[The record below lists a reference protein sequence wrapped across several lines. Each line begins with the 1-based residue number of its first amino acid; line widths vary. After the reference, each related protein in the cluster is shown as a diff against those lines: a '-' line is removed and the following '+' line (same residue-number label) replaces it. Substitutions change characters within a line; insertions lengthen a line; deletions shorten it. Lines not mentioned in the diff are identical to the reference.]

1 VKRLAVLLACLPV
14 VAPGLRAQDSATV
27 DSLRQAAESAPLF
40 ASHDVFEVK
49 IEAPLATILDDRSQD
64 SEYRAGT
71 LSYMGEGGD
80 TVVLD
85 IRAKTRGTFRL
96 LKRVCDFPNLR
107 LDFHREQVEHSMF
120 AGLNRVGIVAHCRDR
135 DADYEQFTLQ
145 EYLIYRSYNQLT
157 DKSVRVRLVRA
168 TYIDTDGQRDSVTKY
183 MFFLEPFE
191 MVAARHG
198 WEVLEVPAVPPSVL
212 DPVGLSLSD
221 VFEFMI
227 ANTDWSAFEKST
239 DGSCC
244 HNGKL
249 IGTMSGPVFFL
260 PYDFDWSGVIAPP
273 YARPA
278 PATGVS
284 NVRQRRY
291 WGICR
296 PDSEFAPAFQ
306 LFNERRSAIYE
317 LWRGQ
322 ARLDERRLRR
332 SLEYFDQF
340 YDIINNEGKVKR
352 EILGKCRD
360 MSYLE
365 QYAH

>member
-1 VKRLAVLLACLPV
+1 ML
-14 VAPGLRAQDSATV
+14 G
-27 DSLRQAAESAPLF
+27 F
-40 ASHDVFEVK
+40 
-49 IEAPLATILDDRSQD
+49 
-64 SEYRAGT
+64 
-71 LSYMGEGGD
+71 
-80 TVVLD
+80 
-85 IRAKTRGTFRL
+85 
-96 LKRVCDFPNLR
+96 
-107 LDFHREQVEHSMF
+107 
-120 AGLNRVGIVAHCRDR
+120 
-135 DADYEQFTLQ
+135 
-145 EYLIYRSYNQLT
+145 
-157 DKSVRVRLVRA
+157 
-168 TYIDTDGQRDSVTKY
+168 
-183 MFFLEPFE
+183 
-191 MVAARHG
+191 
-198 WEVLEVPAVPPSVL
+198 PAVPPSVL
-212 DPVGLSLSD
+212 DPLGLSLAD

-227 ANTDWSAFEKST
+227 GNTDWSPFEKST

-249 IGTMSGPVFFL
+249 IGTMSGPVFF
-260 PYDFDWSGVIAPP
+260 PP

-296 PDSEFAPAFQ
+296 PDSEFAPAFE
-306 LFNERRSAIYE
+306 LFNDRRSAIYD

-322 ARLDERRLRR
+322 AGLDERRLRR

-340 YDIINNEGKVKR
+340 YEIINNEGKVRR